1 MAGRGGKREGAGRP
15 PGTTKADGLPTH
27 VVRVS
32 SEITK
37 EQCQSI
43 PELIAIV
50 DHWEAE
56 CLANPDSARHYWLRK
71 AIDEI
76 RVLGY

>member
-1 MAGRGGKREGAGRP
+1 MARGGKREGAGRP
-15 PGTTKADGLPTH
+15 QGSTKADGLPTH

-37 EQCQSI
+37 EQCQAI
-43 PELIAIV
+43 PELIAII

-56 CLANPDSARHYWLRK
+56 CLANPDLVRYYWLKK

-76 RVLGY
+76 RALGY

>member
-1 MAGRGGKREGAGRP
+1 
-15 PGTTKADGLPTH
+15 

-37 EQCQSI
+37 EQCQAI
-43 PELIAIV
+43 PELIAII

-56 CLANPDSARHYWLRK
+56 CLANPDLVRYYWLKK

-76 RVLGY
+76 RALGY